1 MIYPELAKSGL
12 ISQDAKNRIELIN
25 SNIGSPMGA
34 YTSNSKGFAYVRKSI
49 AEFINQ
55 RDGFSVDA
63 DWNNIYLTNGASEAV
78 RTAFKLLI
86 RQ

>member
-1 MIYPELAKSGL
+1 MRAGGRGL
-12 ISQDAKNRIELIN
+12 VRVYGGVPAA
-25 SNIGSPMGA
+25 PMGA